1 MPSNT
6 RRSFLKATPLNAG
19 GLTAALAGVGET
31 SATPAAALD
40 RRAFLEGSVGAAAGA
55 VLVIGGPHVAS
66 AALGGPTSTRTD
78 AVIVKP
84 SGPPPSETVM
94 AYVRDAEK
102 NEVTV
107 LSGQHETTYRD
118 PQLTQRLL
126 DAAR

>member
-1 MPSNT
+1 MSSNT
-6 RRSFLKATPLNAG
+6 RRSFLKSIPLTPG
-19 GLTAALAGVGET
+19 GRTAALAGVGEA
-31 SATPAAALD
+31 STPAPALD
-40 RRAFLEGSVGAAAGA
+40 RRAFLEGSVGVAAGA

-78 AVIVKP
+78 AAIVKP

-94 AYVRDAEK
+94 AYVRDAAK
-102 NEVTV
+102 SEVTV
-107 LSGQHETTYRD
+107 LSGQRETTYRD